1 MLWHNFARH
10 FFNIADKTNMTS
22 EITINPNDVQIE
34 NGWKTALYD
43 EFGKPYFVRIK
54 QILMDAK
61 EAHIP
66 VYPPGG
72 LIFNAFNRTPYDK
85 VRVVILGQD
94 PYHQPGQA
102 MGLSFSVPHGVRVPP
117 SLQNIYK
124 ELERSILGFVPP
136 DHGDLSAWADQGVLL
151 LNASLTVERGKAGSH
166 SRIGWQTFTDAVI
179 ETLSRERSDIIF
191 MLWGN
196 YAKDKI
202 RLIDADK
209 HYILTAVHPSPLAGN
224 GFIGCSHFASANQI
238 LESRG
243 ETPINWQV

>member
-1 MLWHNFARH
+1 MPR
-10 FFNIADKTNMTS
+10 KRTS
-22 EITINPNDVQIE
+22 PFTRR
-34 NGWKTALYD
+34 A
-43 EFGKPYFVRIK
+43 
-54 QILMDAK
+54 AS
-61 EAHIP
+61 
-66 VYPPGG
+66 
-72 LIFNAFNRTPYDK
+72 
-85 VRVVILGQD
+85 
-94 PYHQPGQA
+94 QA

-124 ELERSILGFVPP
+124 ELERSIPGFVPP

>member
-1 MLWHNFARH
+1 MLFR
-10 FFNIADKTNMTS
+10 
-22 EITINPNDVQIE
+22 
-34 NGWKTALYD
+34 
-43 EFGKPYFVRIK
+43 
-54 QILMDAK
+54 
-61 EAHIP
+61 
-66 VYPPGG
+66 
-72 LIFNAFNRTPYDK
+72 
-85 VRVVILGQD
+85 
-94 PYHQPGQA
+94 
-102 MGLSFSVPHGVRVPP
+102 
-117 SLQNIYK
+117 
-124 ELERSILGFVPP
+124 
-136 DHGDLSAWADQGVLL
+136 
-151 LNASLTVERGKAGSH
+151 SLTVERGKAGSH

-243 ETPINWQV
+243 EAPINWQV